1 MDRHP
6 GGREQILLAAGM
18 DISAIF
24 DSYQSKQSLQVM
36 GVCTSGDRTKK

>member
-24 DSYQSKQSLQVM
+24 DSILPKPSSN
-36 GVCTSGDRTKK
+36 GCVCTSGDRTKK